1 MLPNRTTRFETTS
14 QKARKAARPKAA
26 TNSRARTSSGTARRE
41 GSEQH
46 RADHDGRLQPGTRE
60 GDRVGGVVV
69 REPGR
74 PEEQRQRADEDAQC
88 RQARQE
94 RRLLDK
100 RVVHGRDGGGVVE
113 TSGRKDPHEACEDH
127 DRRHGQPG
135 GSDPA
140 KLFPI
145 PQPCFR
151 CRRLRKDVPRD
162 LVLLL
167 DDRKPERVGRE
178 EQERQ
183 GSDRFLRQDRD

>member
-1 MLPNRTTRFETTS
+1 M
-14 QKARKAARPKAA
+14 
-26 TNSRARTSSGTARRE
+26 
-41 GSEQH
+41 
-46 RADHDGRLQPGTRE
+46 
-60 GDRVGGVVV
+60 

-100 RVVHGRDGGGVVE
+100 WVVHGRDGGGVVE
-113 TSGRKDPHEACEDH
+113 TSGRKDSHEACEDH

-183 GSDRFLRQDRD
+183 GGDRFLRQDRDQKEPAADREPGRTERLRPPVREAMPRREAGPVCEASCCVIRMSVVLRLITGVTWERFVTVTIV